1 MLAKPLKQMA
11 LVTLT
16 AIFTMPLTGLANDGF
31 KIPTDSTLTYSG
43 TGAGTQD
50 SCDVTIRTDAQGMI
64 VYLAMTGAFAGRAL
78 STPSTLRPAPGGY
91 EGIVD
96 FFKGIDMTSVVYE
109 GHIFRPGLTLS
120 WFDLAFPT
128 HTREAQFFGKDL
140 SNLRSFI
147 YSEQGP
153 FLRLKGE
160 CRNLELR
167 SPEL

>member
-1 MLAKPLKQMA
+1 MLAKHLKRMTF
-11 LVTLT
+11 VTLV
-16 AIFTMPLTGLANDGF
+16 AIFTMPLAGLANDGF
-31 KIPTDSTLTYSG
+31 KTPVSSTLIYSG
-43 TGAGTQD
+43 TSGGTLD

-64 VYLAMTGAFAGRAL
+64 VYLAMTGAFSGRAL

-91 EGIVD
+91 EGVVD
-96 FFKGIDMTSVVYE
+96 YFKGISAAAVVYE
-109 GHIFRPGLTLS
+109 RHIFRPGLTLS
-120 WFDLAFPT
+120 WFDQPIPT

-140 SNLRSFI
+140 GHLRSFT

-160 CRNLELR
+160 CRDLDLR